1 MSLHVAHL
9 TPLTCRLGRANKSA
23 PVVTAVCVPQLRQPA
38 SKLLPVAAASL
49 SIQCDRVPRVFG
61 PAPARS
67 VACRSAEQ
75 VLELSED
82 SVEEALQVT
91 DRNLGANDDCSSPG
105 SADIHRESC
114 VLTGCETGA
123 HAAVR

>member
-1 MSLHVAHL
+1 MLFCDTASGMSLHVAHQ
-9 TPLTCRLGRANKSA
+9 TSLTCRLGRANKSA
-23 PVVTAVCVPQLRQPA
+23 PVVTAVCQPQLRQPA
-38 SKLLPVAAASL
+38 NKLLPVAAASP
-49 SIQCDRVPRVFG
+49 STQCDRILRAFG

-91 DRNLGANDDCSSPG
+91 D
-105 SADIHRESC
+105 
-114 VLTGCETGA
+114 
-123 HAAVR
+123 